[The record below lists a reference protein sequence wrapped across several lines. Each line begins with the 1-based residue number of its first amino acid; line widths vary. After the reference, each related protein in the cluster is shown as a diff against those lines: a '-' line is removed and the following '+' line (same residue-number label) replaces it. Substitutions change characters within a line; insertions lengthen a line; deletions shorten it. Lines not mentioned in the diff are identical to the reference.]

1 MPLLPRR
8 DRSPYFSCLPGR
20 IQQDELENGLHIIV
34 DETKVSA
41 DQVLMLMQEADA
53 DGDGEIDAQ
62 EFADVI
68 KFQLG
73 LGSGKSLCVIL

>member
-1 MPLLPRR
+1 M
-8 DRSPYFSCLPGR
+8 
-20 IQQDELENGLHIIV
+20 